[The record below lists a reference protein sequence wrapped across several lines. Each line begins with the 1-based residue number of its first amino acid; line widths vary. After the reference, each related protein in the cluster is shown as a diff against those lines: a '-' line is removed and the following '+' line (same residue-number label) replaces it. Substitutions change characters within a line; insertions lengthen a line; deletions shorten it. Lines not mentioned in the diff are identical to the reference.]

1 VFCQDVTRPA
11 VDMPVLL
18 KLQRK
23 VKDLEEEKRSLIGR
37 LDRRED
43 AQREKSKVRSGPWDL
58 RVTVVCCLLKRN
70 SIYCYVVWRM
80 PQNSITLIRISVPL

>member
-1 VFCQDVTRPA
+1 MTRPT

-37 LDRRED
+37 LDKREE
-43 AQREKSKVRSGPWDL
+43 AEQEKSKVRLGLESRESLWSA
-58 RVTVVCCLLKRN
+58 VC
-70 SIYCYVVWRM
+70 
-80 PQNSITLIRISVPL
+80 